1 MVEQNKV
8 EEQVAPAPH
17 AEHRIKSFVVRAGR
31 MTEGQI
37 RAIEELG
44 PKYMVDVEDLKP
56 LNIDEIFGRTG
67 APLVVEIGF
76 GMGVSF
82 VQMAKAAPECN
93 FLGIEVHPPGVG
105 SALKLIEENQL
116 TNVKVIKYDAFE
128 VLSKCLQPESVDILQ
143 IFFPDPWPK
152 KRHVKRRLIN
162 DSFVD
167 LVRPLFKH
175 GGQFRMATDW
185 EDYAI
190 QMLDVM
196 TRAQGFSNTAA
207 DGKYIPRP
215 DWRPLT
221 KFEARGQRLGHGVW
235 DLVFKR
241 D

>member
-82 VQMAKAAPECN
+82 VQMAKDAPECN

-152 KRHVKRRLIN
+152 KRQRKRRLSYPDRLKEYYRRLKKGGKIYFRTDNTDLFN
-162 DSFVD
+162 DSVEYFKSVN
-167 LVRPLFKH
+167 LYQIEVIEPFLSETQTILSPTEYENKFRAKGVRIHLLI
-175 GGQFRMATDW
+175 AT
-185 EDYAI
+185 
-190 QMLDVM
+190 
-196 TRAQGFSNTAA
+196 
-207 DGKYIPRP
+207 K
-215 DWRPLT
+215 
-221 KFEARGQRLGHGVW
+221 
-235 DLVFKR
+235 
-241 D
+241 